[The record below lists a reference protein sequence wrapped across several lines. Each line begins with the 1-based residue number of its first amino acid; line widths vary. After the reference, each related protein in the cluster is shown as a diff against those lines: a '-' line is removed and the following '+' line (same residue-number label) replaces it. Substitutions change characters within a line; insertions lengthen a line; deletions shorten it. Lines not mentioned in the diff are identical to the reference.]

1 MSALIVVL
9 KKMDV
14 RKQIETS
21 ENIDFFPSFSKFLYF
36 NSTSIY

>member
-21 ENIDFFPSFSKFLYF
+21 ENIDFFSFIFKV
-36 NSTSIY
+36 SIF